1 MKVVINEHQLLPIYE
16 AYQNNFSFETLSK
29 ICSVNNLRGDNDVRY
44 EYCVKHLGEPV
55 SEGSS
60 RVVFSLSDNYI
71 LKLAFNNPYMTYSVS
86 VGAGQAQNKIEFETY
101 KKLPDDLSS
110 LVARILYC
118 DKNYN
123 FMVCENVVPAENVD
137 FEKILGI
144 PFTNI
149 WRQNTSKT
157 SENDNVSDETIGY
170 NKYFDNLKGEYE
182 EYEGPSVYDILC
194 YIETNYVLEE
204 YSYDEE
210 IEEIIRNSEWF
221 TKLVDFV
228 EFTQTSDFTSV
239 ENFGIVNRNGKPT
252 LVLLDYGMNMDM
264 WEKYYG

>member
-1 MKVVINEHQLLPIYE
+1 MKVVIKEHQLLPIHE
-16 AYQNNFSFETLSK
+16 AYQNSFSFGVLSK
-29 ICSVNNLRGDNDVRY
+29 ICSLHNLKGDNDVRY

-60 RVVFSLSDNYI
+60 RAVFNLSDNYI
-71 LKLAFNNPYMTYSVS
+71 LKLAFNNPYMSYSVS

-101 KKLPDDLSS
+101 KKLPEDFSS

-123 FMVCENVVPAENVD
+123 FMVCENVVPAEEID

-144 PFTNI
+144 PFTNV
-149 WRQNTSKT
+149 WRQNSFKT
-157 SENDNVSDETIGY
+157 AENDNEGDETIGY
-170 NKYFDNLKGEYE
+170 NKYFDNIKGEWE
-182 EYEGPSVYDILC
+182 EYNGPSVYDILC

-239 ENFGIVNRNGKPT
+239 ENFGIVNRNGKTT